1 MNYTHGMATLCTVLY
16 YTFMQPK
23 APEAGVTRLGMEV
36 KKEENLADWYSQV
49 FRVHV
54 LIFTHYTA
62 LSRC

>member
-1 MNYTHGMATLCTVLY
+1 MVLY
-16 YTFMQPK
+16 LTFMQPK

-54 LIFTHYTA
+54 IIFTHCTA